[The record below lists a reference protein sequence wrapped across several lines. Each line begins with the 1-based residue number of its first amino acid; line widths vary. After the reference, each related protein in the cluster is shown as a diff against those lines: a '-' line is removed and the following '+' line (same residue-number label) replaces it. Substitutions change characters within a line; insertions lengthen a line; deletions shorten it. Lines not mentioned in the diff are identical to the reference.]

1 LLERTARPLRGL
13 SNGIADAMRGFYRA
27 LGRPGRF
34 LADFLNGV
42 WLGHSLHA
50 VAVDVVIGAA
60 TAALLLDLLRV
71 LFGVEGLETATTW
84 VVGLAWVA
92 AVGALLTGLTDFK
105 DTSPDSASRD
115 MAGLH
120 GLINVVGVGGLAFST
135 MQRVNDSH
143 DVAFWGLLVGYALLS
158 LGGYIGGH
166 VVYKYG
172 YAVNVNAFSRG
183 KRAKEFTPV
192 LLLAE
197 LPEDTPTKASFGSTA
212 VVLVRRGDVV
222 HALKNT
228 CSHAGGPLA
237 EGKLRDGT
245 IECPWHQSV
254 FRLADGGVVHGPA
267 TSRQVSYRAR
277 ISGDQVEIQ
286 GPHD

>member
-1 LLERTARPLRGL
+1 MIERMARPLRGL
-13 SNGIADAMRGFYRA
+13 SNGIANVTRGTYGA
-27 LGRPGRF
+27 LGTSGR
-34 LADFLNGV
+34 LLQDLLNGV

-50 VAVDVVIGAA
+50 VLVDVVVGAA

-71 LFGVEGLETATTW
+71 VFGVEGLETATTW
-84 VVGLAWVA
+84 ILGLVLLA
-92 AVGALLTGLTDFK
+92 AIGSILTGLTDFK
-105 DTSPDSASRD
+105 DTGPDTATRD
-115 MAGLH
+115 MTGLH
-120 GLINVVGVGGLAFST
+120 GLINIVGTIAFAVST
-135 MQRVNDSH
+135 IVRLNGDH
-143 DVAFWGLLVGYALLS
+143 DLGFWSLLIGYAIVS
-158 LGGYIGGH
+158 VGAFIGGH

-192 LLLAE
+192 LPAAE
-197 LPEDTPTKASFGSTA
+197 LPEATPTKATFGSTA
-212 VVLVRRGDVV
+212 VMLVRRGEVV
-222 HALKNT
+222 HALKHT

-237 EGKLRDGT
+237 EGVLGDDT

-254 FRLADGGVVHGPA
+254 FRLSDGSVVHGPA

-277 ISGDQVEIQ
+277 INGDQVEIQ

>member
-1 LLERTARPLRGL
+1 VLERTARPLRGL
-13 SNGIADAMRGFYRA
+13 SNGIAGVMRAIFGA
-27 LGRPGRF
+27 LGTPGRY

-50 VAVDVVIGAA
+50 VLVDVVVGAA

-71 LFGVEGLETATTW
+71 VFGVEGLETATTW
-84 VVGLAWVA
+84 VIGLAWLA
-92 AVGALLTGLTDFK
+92 GVGSIVTGLTDFK

-115 MAGLH
+115 IAGLH
-120 GLINVVGVGGLAFST
+120 GLINILGLGGFAFST
-135 MQRVNDSH
+135 MQRLAGNH
-143 DVAFWGLLVGYALLS
+143 DAAFWGLLVGYLVISVGA
-158 LGGYIGGH
+158 YIGGH

-192 LLLAE
+192 LPAAD
-197 LPEDTPTKASFGSTA
+197 LPDGMPTKAMFGSTA
-212 VVLVRRGDVV
+212 VMLVRRGDVV

-237 EGKLRDGT
+237 EGKLGDGT
-245 IECPWHQSV
+245 IECPWHGSV
-254 FRLADGGVVHGPA
+254 FRLSDGGVVHGPA

-277 ISGDQVEIQ
+277 IAGDQVELE